1 MRYGTPPRPAHRAT
15 ADGGLVLLVRGIGS
29 GGQHR
34 PPPAPPHSSLLRV
47 ALPQLRG
54 RRVVAPPPRKRR
66 VASPRPRVR
75 RTTTRRRSAVEPQ
88 RAVLWL
94 TQGIAGVILLGLAL
108 TIGFLVLASDRHQR
122 QSVTPMAPATPAR
135 GEVFPGDELRPAGAT
150 GAYRIEVRHLDADC
164 RTATTGKLGAVLVGR
179 GCSEVVR
186 AGITAPYGDYRVT
199 AGVFTLSD
207 AAGAAEVDDL
217 VRGLV
222 ESGDGGFT
230 SIPAVPGDSSTAQVG
245 WRTRGNFLLYC
256 VITRPGGQVV
266 PADDPYAARITA
278 ELVDTH
284 LGGSV
289 LGHQAAPPQ
298 PPGVLAAS

>member
-34 PPPAPPHSSLLRV
+34 PPPAPPQ
-47 ALPQLRG
+47 P
-54 RRVVAPPPRKRR
+54 
-66 VASPRPRVR
+66 
-75 RTTTRRRSAVEPQ
+75 RRRAPARRRAARTGVEPQ

-108 TIGFLVLASDRHQR
+108 TIGFLILASDRHQQ
-122 QSVTPMAPATPAR
+122 QSVTPVAPATPDL
-135 GEVFPGDELRPAGAT
+135 GQIFPGDEIRPAGAT
-150 GAYRIEVRHLDADC
+150 GAYRIEMRHLDADC
-164 RTATTGKLGAVLVGR
+164 ATATTGRLGAVLLGH

-186 AGITAPYGDYRVT
+186 AGLTAPYGGYQVT
-199 AGVFTLSD
+199 AGVFTLAD
-207 AAGAAEVDDL
+207 ASAAAEVDDL

-222 ESGDGGFT
+222 ETGDGGFT
-230 SIPAVPGDSSTAQVG
+230 TVPAGPADASTAQVG

-256 VITRPGGQVV
+256 VITRPDGHLV

-289 LGHQAAPPQ
+289 AGAPAPLQ

>member
-34 PPPAPPHSSLLRV
+34 PPPAPP
-47 ALPQLRG
+47 
-54 RRVVAPPPRKRR
+54 PPRARR
-66 VASPRPRVR
+66 SPA
-75 RTTTRRRSAVEPQ
+75 RRRAAVEPQ
-88 RAVLWL
+88 RAILWL

-122 QSVTPMAPATPAR
+122 QSVTTLAPAEPDL
-135 GEVFPGDELRPAGAT
+135 GQVFAGDEVRPAGAT
-150 GAYRIEVRHLDADC
+150 GAYRIELRHLDADC
-164 RTATTGKLGAVLVGR
+164 GTATTGRLGPVLVGR
-179 GCSEVVR
+179 GCSQVVR
-186 AGITAPYGDYRVT
+186 AGLTAPYGGYQVT
-199 AGVFTLSD
+199 AGVFTLAD

-222 ESGDGGFT
+222 EGGEGGF
-230 SIPAVPGDSSTAQVG
+230 SSFPAGPGDASAAQVG

-256 VITRPGGQVV
+256 VITRPDGHVV

-284 LGGSV
+284 LGESV
-289 LGHQAAPPQ
+289 LGGRAAPPR
-298 PPGVLAAS
+298 PPGMLAAG